1 MNWINNCWDEPY
13 KSLINRVL
21 NRIINTFQQFFNS
34 CFSYLA
40 FLFSRVP
47 CDSTLCFVGSY
58 VYPSVCLSVRPS
70 HFTFFGF
77 LRFLS
82 SLLLPKWSSDL
93 KYSSCPPA
101 VYLALFLVACYV
113 TPHPALSVCL
123 FVCLSIHPSVYHVRP
138 SVFPFYFAH
147 PSATILWPRVTCS
160 HSFLFLPMTN
170 EIWASL
176 QKKSLKVPKKVISV
190 QNCMESLFFGG
201 FKALQG
207 ALKNAPQHLLKR
219 TDQ

>member
-1 MNWINNCWDEPY
+1 MRLY
-13 KSLINRVL
+13 
-21 NRIINTFQQFFNS
+21 
-34 CFSYLA
+34 
-40 FLFSRVP
+40 
-47 CDSTLCFVGSY
+47 TLLCRFICLSICL
-58 VYPSVCLSVRPS
+58 SVCLSVQPS
-70 HFTFFGF
+70 HFSFFGF

-82 SLLLPKWSSDL
+82 SLLLPIWSSDL

-101 VYLALFLVACYV
+101 MYLALFLVVCYV

-123 FVCLSIHPSVYHVRP
+123 FVCLSIHPSVCPSVRP

-160 HSFLFLPMTN
+160 HSCSYPWQTRFEQACKRNP
-170 EIWASL
+170 WRC
-176 QKKSLKVPKKVISV
+176 PKKVISV

-201 FKALQG
+201 FKALES
-207 ALKNAPQHLLKR
+207 ALQHLLKR